1 MEWVWLLR
9 FSHMCVHSCLINFF
23 NIYISVFRLGKSI
36 DNFRA
41 ALQTIHLH
49 NPLLR
54 FLVTLTKLNRGL
66 YLMIDHLIWAYRMK
80 LLRIN
85 IDSWSKHANRFWLLA
100 IFLGLIRDTYEF
112 LRAVHVERKRL
123 QQYSSGPDSKETPVS
138 MRSVLHNVVCNN
150 PAVVLD
156 LLKNSADIFIPISRL
171 DILYIPSGIVG
182 LLGVVS
188 SLAGISADFNEQLK
202 LKFS

>member
-1 MEWVWLLR
+1 M
-9 FSHMCVHSCLINFF
+9 
-23 NIYISVFRLGKSI
+23 FRLGKSV

-41 ALQTIHLH
+41 ALQTIHLR

-54 FLVTLTKLNRGL
+54 LLVTLTKLNRGL
-66 YLMIDHLIWAYRMK
+66 YLMIDHLVWAYRMR
-80 LLRIN
+80 LVRIN

-100 IFLGLIRDTYEF
+100 IFLALVRDTYEF
-112 LRAVHVERKRL
+112 IRAVHVERKRI
-123 QQYSSGPDSKETPVS
+123 QQYSSGPNSKETAVS
-138 MRSVLHNVVCNN
+138 IRSVLHSVVCNN
-150 PAVVLD
+150 PAVVVD
-156 LLKNSADIFIPISRL
+156 LVKNSADFFIPLSRL